1 MEFYEVWV
9 SAINL
14 HGKEPLTYSSSKK
27 LAIGEIVSITLRNK
41 KCLGIVK
48 SVSEKP
54 KFKTKEIETIENRP
68 TTTKQNLLLLEWL
81 INYYPAP
88 IGQIA
93 SLFIP
98 SNLNSKPRTTNI
110 ETKNLTDFE
119 LPILTKEQVS
129 ALDKIEKSE
138 NKPVILHG
146 DTGSGKTRIYLELT
160 KKSISNHKSAI
171 ILTPEIGLTPQL
183 ARSFEELFANKVIV
197 THSELTPAQK
207 RDIWTRV
214 YNSTEPLVII
224 GPRSALFLPLKNI
237 GIIVVDEFHDSAYKQ
252 EQAPHYLASR
262 AASKLANL
270 HNAKLILGS
279 ATPNV
284 SDYFI
289 FESKNLPIVRMENLA
304 VNQEK
309 SSTDIEIIE
318 INDRTNFSKS
328 AWLSDS
334 LLNSIRISLD
344 KGQQSLLFLN
354 RRGSARV
361 ALCQKCRWQALC
373 PKCDI
378 PMTYHGDSHILRC
391 HTCGL
396 KSKAPT
402 SCPDCGAVEIEFRG
416 IGTKAL
422 LNEVTKIFPDATVA
436 RFDSDNLKNES
447 LNSRF
452 EDIKNGKID
461 ILIGTQTLTKGLDLP
476 NLTTVGVVT
485 ADTALFFPDYTAE
498 EISYQQLQQVIGRV
512 GRGHNHGKVVIQTY
526 YSENSSIKATVDKNY
541 SLFYQQQLTE
551 RKKFHF
557 PPYFYTLK
565 ITCSRKSDKSAE
577 NFIRKLHNIIIY
589 SPLSI
594 EIIGPSPSF
603 KQKQNDMYFWQLI
616 VKAKKRDHLTTIVNT
631 LPGQFSY
638 DLDPINL
645 L

>member
-1 MEFYEVWV
+1 MEFYKIWV

-27 LAIGEIVSITLRNK
+27 LAIGEIVSINLRNK

-48 SVSEKP
+48 ATSTKP
-54 KFKTKEIETIENRP
+54 KFKTKDIETIENRP
-68 TTTKQNLLLLEWL
+68 KTTKQNLLLLDWI

-98 SNLNSKPRTTNI
+98 SNLNTKPRNTVPDVKI
-110 ETKNLTDFE
+110 SSSYP
-119 LPILTKEQVS
+119 LPNLTKEQVN
-129 ALDKIEKSE
+129 ALKQIESSE

-160 KKSISNHKSAI
+160 KHAISKNKSAI

-183 ARSFEELFANKVIV
+183 AKSFEEIFTDKVIV

-207 RDIWTRV
+207 RDIWIRV
-214 YNSTEPLVII
+214 STSSEPLVII
-224 GPRSALFLPLKNI
+224 GPRSALFLPLINI

-262 AASKLANL
+262 VASKLANL

-289 FESKNLPIVRMENLA
+289 FETKNLPIVRMETLA

-309 SSTDIEIIE
+309 SSTEIEIIE
-318 INDRTNFSKS
+318 INDRSKFSKS

-334 LLNSIRISLD
+334 LINSMRNSFNA
-344 KGQQSLLFLN
+344 GQQSLLFLN

-373 PKCDI
+373 TKCDI

-402 SCPDCGAVEIEFRG
+402 SCPDCGAIEIEFKG

-422 LNEVTKIFPDATVA
+422 LNEVIKNFPEARIA
-436 RFDSDNLKNES
+436 RFDSDNLKSES

-452 EDIKNGKID
+452 EDIKNGEID
-461 ILIGTQTLTKGLDLP
+461 ILVGTQTLTKGLDLP

-498 EISYQQLQQVIGRV
+498 EVSYQQLQQVIGRV

-541 SLFYQQQLTE
+541 SLFYKQQLSE

-577 NFIRKLHNIIIY
+577 SFIRKLNKLILDL
-589 SPLSI
+589 PLSI

-603 KQKQNDMYFWQLI
+603 KQKQNDMYFWQLV
-616 VKAKKRDHLTTIVNT
+616 VKTKKREHLTTIVNT